1 MTTDVWFRCNNSGLG
16 DRLLDTIG
24 FYVLCKFLHYEPYL
38 KLNCAGEPQWGNY
51 DERLFIFTGLH
62 TTQSQ
67 SQLYIH
73 SPNSSA
79 SLSPY
84 KVYEHVKKFLPRTK
98 FEEIAVE
105 FSSAAKQIIKPSELI
120 SARIPLGIENAYG
133 IHLRKSDKVSETG
146 NPHLCT
152 KTDFQLIHSKL
163 IDTVVEIIMTEDK
176 PTFFVVSE
184 DKAWRQEI
192 QDLIVNK
199 IIVPNRNKATVL
211 KPDYT
216 NNGYENFES
225 VLDMFCLSKCKTIL
239 QGVNF
244 SAFSTVAALLGSN
257 KLVNYSHHLNRY
269 RYINCMIHLWTSV
282 LEINS
287 KPKSYDLAAHQRICA
302 SAKNLTTNITMTAP
316 TAD

>member
-1 MTTDVWFRCNNSGLG
+1 MATDVWFRCNNSGLG

-24 FYVLCKFLHYEPYL
+24 FYVICKYLNYNPYL
-38 KLNCAGEPQWGNY
+38 KLNCAGTPQWGNY
-51 DERLFIFTGLH
+51 DERLFVFTGLN

-84 KVYEHVKKFLPRTK
+84 KVYEYVKQFLPNIT
-98 FEEIAVE
+98 FEEIATE
-105 FSSAAKQIIKPSELI
+105 FSSAAKCIIKPSAVI
-120 SARIPLGIENAYG
+120 TKQIPANIENAVG
-133 IHLRKSDKVSETG
+133 VHLRKSDKVSETG

-152 KTDFQLIHSKL
+152 KSDFQLIHSKL
-163 IDTVVEIIMTEDK
+163 IDTIVEIIMTEDK

-192 QDLIVNK
+192 QDLIANK
-199 IIVPNRNKATVL
+199 IVVPNRNKAIVL
-211 KPDYT
+211 QADYT
-216 NNGYENFES
+216 NDNYENFES

-244 SAFSTVAALLGSN
+244 SAFSTVAALMGSN

-269 RYINCMIHLWTSV
+269 RYMNCMIHLWPSV
-282 LEINS
+282 IEFNS
-287 KPKSYDLAAHQRICA
+287 AAKSYDQAAHQRICA
-302 SAKNLTTNITMTAP
+302 KAKNLTTNISMTLP
-316 TAD
+316 TVD